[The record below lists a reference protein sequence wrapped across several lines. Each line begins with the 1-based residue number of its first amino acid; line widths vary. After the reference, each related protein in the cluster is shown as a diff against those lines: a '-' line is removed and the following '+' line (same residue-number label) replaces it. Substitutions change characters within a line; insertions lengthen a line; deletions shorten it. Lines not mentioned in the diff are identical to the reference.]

1 MANTAQ
7 TAKATADRIADAG
20 SKAFKD
26 GVDKSLAAM
35 ADMNV
40 QSKLNI
46 EAVTASVT
54 AATKGAESLGAQ
66 VVAYAKKSA
75 EDNTAAMRSLSSAK
89 SLQEAIELQTSF
101 AKSAME
107 AYLAEMSRWS
117 ETVASSVKESMRPI
131 NERTSAVVQQFQ
143 TAR

>member
-26 GVDKSLAAM
+26 GVDKSLATM

-46 EAVTASVT
+46 EAVTASVA

-75 EDNTAAMRSLSSAK
+75 EDNTAALRSLSSAK

-107 AYLAEMSRWS
+107 AYLAEMTRWS
-117 ETVASSVKESMRPI
+117 ETVSSSVKESMRPL

>member
-1 MANTAQ
+1 MANTAE

-20 SKAFKD
+20 SQAFKE

-35 ADMNV
+35 ADLNV

-66 VVAYAKKSA
+66 VVAFAKKSA
-75 EDNTAAMRSLSSAK
+75 EDNTAALRSLSSAK

-101 AKSAME
+101 AKSSME
-107 AYLAEMSRWS
+107 AYLAEMNRWS
-117 ETVASSVKESMRPI
+117 ETVSSSVRESLRPI
-131 NERTSAVVQQFQ
+131 NERTTAMVQQFQ
-143 TAR
+143 AAR